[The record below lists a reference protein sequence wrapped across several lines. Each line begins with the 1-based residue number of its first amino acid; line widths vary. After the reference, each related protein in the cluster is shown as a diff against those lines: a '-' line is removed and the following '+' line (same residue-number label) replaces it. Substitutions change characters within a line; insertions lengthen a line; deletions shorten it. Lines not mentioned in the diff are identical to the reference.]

1 MFKKIPQDQ
10 ITRRIFNVY
19 KNVELTQDDVT
30 VFQVHNVTGSFNAET
45 DPVVGVSG
53 SFPGFSKRG
62 LYNSAKLRYYNTSG
76 SLLQHGGGFSSKQ
89 TYVTEAPTTM
99 SILSFAQCVR
109 GEAVLPGS
117 FQLVDSGSGLTVVD
131 NEGSNVITNTDPEYA
146 FDSIDFNTGKV
157 TLTNGSILYIESIDY
172 NTGETEISYQGDVET
187 PNPTLVNTDLTGSK
201 LIFTEPLD
209 VLTEVQDAATAYG
222 NLFAKSGDL
231 ILDTGQNPGFLETF
245 NLSFKSTTP
254 ISEMEILINV
264 EPGEFTTSTNPTAID
279 FFNLTTSSFET
290 TEYDERGNQRVETIK
305 NFTPRKKQHI
315 YSSYAN
321 ATGSFNDYEVSSSL
335 DPTGSYLTTYVTSVG
350 LYNDDSELLAIAKM
364 ARPIKILPDY
374 PINFLIKLDL

>member
-10 ITRRIFNVY
+10 ITRRLFNVF

-30 VFQVHNVTGSFNAET
+30 VFQVHNVTGSFDADTE
-45 DPVVGVSG
+45 PLVGASG

-76 SLLQHGGGFSSKQ
+76 SLIQHGGGFSTKQ
-89 TYVTEAPTTM
+89 KYVTEAPTTM

-131 NEGSNVITNTDPEYA
+131 NEGSNVITNTTPEYA
-146 FDSIDFNTGKV
+146 FDSIDFNTGQV
-157 TLTNGSILYIESIDY
+157 TLTNGTILVIESIDY
-172 NTGETEISYQGDVET
+172 NTGETEISYQGDFEN
-187 PNPTLVNTDLTGSK
+187 PNPILVNTNLTGST
-201 LIFTEPLD
+201 LVFEGPLSI
-209 VLTEVQDAATAYG
+209 LEEIQDAATAYG

-231 ILDTGQNPGFLETF
+231 VIDTGQNPGFLETF
-245 NLSFKSTTP
+245 DLSFKSTTP

-264 EPGEFTTSTNPTAID
+264 EPGEFTTSTNPTALD
-279 FFNLTTSSFET
+279 FFNITSESFEHT
-290 TEYDERGNQRVETIK
+290 MTDENGNPFVETIK
-305 NFTPRKKQHI
+305 NFTPRKKEHI
-315 YSSYAN
+315 YSSYAD
-321 ATGSFNDYEVSSSL
+321 ATGSFNDYEASSSL

-350 LYNDDSELLAIAKM
+350 LYNDNSELLAIAKM

>member
-10 ITRRIFNVY
+10 ITRRLFNVF

-30 VFQVHNVTGSFNAET
+30 VFQVHNVTGSFDADTE
-45 DPVVGVSG
+45 PLVGASG

-76 SLLQHGGGFSSKQ
+76 SLIEHGGGFSTKQ
-89 TYVTEAPTTM
+89 KYVTEAPTTM

-131 NEGSNVITNTDPEYA
+131 NEGSNVITNTTPEYA
-146 FDSIDFNTGKV
+146 FDSIDFNTGQV
-157 TLTNGSILYIESIDY
+157 TLTNGTILVIESIDY
-172 NTGETEISYQGDVET
+172 NTGETEISYQGDFEN
-187 PNPTLVNTDLTGSK
+187 PNPILVNTNLTGST
-201 LIFTEPLD
+201 LVFEGPLSI
-209 VLTEVQDAATAYG
+209 LEEIQDAATAYG

-231 ILDTGQNPGFLETF
+231 VIDTGQNPGFLETF
-245 NLSFKSTTP
+245 DLSFKSTTP

-264 EPGEFTTSTNPTAID
+264 EPGEFTTSTNPTALD
-279 FFNLTTSSFET
+279 FFNITSESFEHT
-290 TEYDERGNQRVETIK
+290 MTDENGNPFVETIK
-305 NFTPRKKQHI
+305 NFTPRKKEHI
-315 YSSYAN
+315 YSSYAD
-321 ATGSFNDYEVSSSL
+321 ATGSFNDYEASSSL

>member
-10 ITRRIFNVY
+10 ITRRLFNVF

-30 VFQVHNVTGSFNAET
+30 VFQVHNVTGSFDADTE
-45 DPVVGVSG
+45 PLVGASG

-76 SLLQHGGGFSSKQ
+76 SLIQHGGGFSTKQ
-89 TYVTEAPTTM
+89 KYVTEAPTTM
-99 SILSFAQCVR
+99 SILSFALCVR

-117 FQLVDSGSGLTVVD
+117 FQLVDSGSGLNVVD
-131 NEGSNVITNTDPEYA
+131 NEGSNVITNTTPEYA
-146 FDSIDFNTGKV
+146 FDSIDFNTGQV
-157 TLTNGSILYIESIDY
+157 TLTNGTILVIESIDY
-172 NTGETEISYQGDVET
+172 NTGETEISYQGDFEN
-187 PNPTLVNTDLTGSK
+187 PNPILVNTNLTGST
-201 LIFTEPLD
+201 LVFEGPLSI
-209 VLTEVQDAATAYG
+209 LEEIQDAATAYG

-231 ILDTGQNPGFLETF
+231 VIDTGQNPGFLETF
-245 NLSFKSTTP
+245 DLSFKSTTP

-264 EPGEFTTSTNPTAID
+264 EPGEFTTSTNPTALD
-279 FFNLTTSSFET
+279 FFNITSESFEHT
-290 TEYDERGNQRVETIK
+290 MTDENGNPFVETIK
-305 NFTPRKKQHI
+305 NFTPRKKEHI
-315 YSSYAN
+315 YSSYAD
-321 ATGSFNDYEVSSSL
+321 ATGSFNDYEASSSL

-350 LYNDDSELLAIAKM
+350 LYNDNSELLAIAKM

>member
-10 ITRRIFNVY
+10 ITRRLFNVF

-30 VFQVHNVTGSFNAET
+30 VFQVHNATGSFDADTE
-45 DPVVGVSG
+45 PLVGASG

-76 SLLQHGGGFSSKQ
+76 SLIEHGGGFSTKQ
-89 TYVTEAPTTM
+89 KYVTEAPTTM

-131 NEGSNVITNTDPEYA
+131 NEGSNVITNTTPEYA
-146 FDSIDFNTGKV
+146 FDSIDFNTGQV
-157 TLTNGSILYIESIDY
+157 TLTNGTILVIESIDY
-172 NTGETEISYQGDVET
+172 NTGETEISYQGDFEN
-187 PNPTLVNTDLTGSK
+187 PNPILVNTNLTGST
-201 LIFTEPLD
+201 LVFEGPLSI
-209 VLTEVQDAATAYG
+209 LEEIQDAATAYG

-231 ILDTGQNPGFLETF
+231 VIDTGQNPGFLETF
-245 NLSFKSTTP
+245 DLSFKSTTP

-264 EPGEFTTSTNPTAID
+264 EPGEFTTSTNPTALD
-279 FFNLTTSSFET
+279 FFNITSESFEHT
-290 TEYDERGNQRVETIK
+290 MTDENGNPFVETIK
-305 NFTPRKKQHI
+305 NFTPRKKEHI
-315 YSSYAN
+315 YSSYAD
-321 ATGSFNDYEVSSSL
+321 ATGSFNDYEASSSL

>member
-10 ITRRIFNVY
+10 ITRRLFNVF

-30 VFQVHNVTGSFNAET
+30 VFQVHNVTGSFDADTE
-45 DPVVGVSG
+45 PLVGASG

-76 SLLQHGGGFSSKQ
+76 SLIQHGGGFSTKQ
-89 TYVTEAPTTM
+89 KYVTEAPTTM

-131 NEGSNVITNTDPEYA
+131 NEGSNVITNTTPEYA
-146 FDSIDFNTGKV
+146 FDSIDFNTGQV
-157 TLTNGSILYIESIDY
+157 TLTNGTILVIESIDY
-172 NTGETEISYQGDVET
+172 NTGETEISYQGDFEN
-187 PNPTLVNTDLTGSK
+187 PNPILVNTNLTGST
-201 LIFTEPLD
+201 LVFEGPLSI
-209 VLTEVQDAATAYG
+209 LEEIQDAATAYG

-231 ILDTGQNPGFLETF
+231 VIDTGQNPGFLETF
-245 NLSFKSTTP
+245 DLSFKSTTP

-264 EPGEFTTSTNPTAID
+264 EPGEFTTSTNPTALD
-279 FFNLTTSSFET
+279 FFNITSESFEHT
-290 TEYDERGNQRVETIK
+290 MTDENGNPFVETIK
-305 NFTPRKKQHI
+305 NFTPRKKEHI
-315 YSSYAN
+315 YSSYAD
-321 ATGSFNDYEVSSSL
+321 ATGSFNDYEASSSL

>member
-10 ITRRIFNVY
+10 ITRRLFNVF

-30 VFQVHNVTGSFNAET
+30 VFQVHNVTGSFDADTE
-45 DPVVGVSG
+45 PLVGASG

-76 SLLQHGGGFSSKQ
+76 SLIEHGGGFSTKQ
-89 TYVTEAPTTM
+89 KYVTEAPTTM

-131 NEGSNVITNTDPEYA
+131 NEGSNVITNTTPEYA
-146 FDSIDFNTGKV
+146 FDSIDFNTGQV
-157 TLTNGSILYIESIDY
+157 TLTNGTILVIESIDY
-172 NTGETEISYQGDVET
+172 NTGETEISYQGDFEN
-187 PNPTLVNTDLTGSK
+187 PNPILVNTNLTGST
-201 LIFTEPLD
+201 LVFEGPLSI
-209 VLTEVQDAATAYG
+209 LEEIQDAATAYG

-231 ILDTGQNPGFLETF
+231 VIDTGQNPGFLETF
-245 NLSFKSTTP
+245 DLSFKSTTP

-264 EPGEFTTSTNPTAID
+264 EPGEFTTSTNPTALD
-279 FFNLTTSSFET
+279 FFNITSESFEHT
-290 TEYDERGNQRVETIK
+290 MTDENGNPFVETIK
-305 NFTPRKKQHI
+305 NFTPRKKEHI
-315 YSSYAN
+315 YSSYAD
-321 ATGSFNDYEVSSSL
+321 ATGSFNDYEASSSL

-350 LYNDDSELLAIAKM
+350 LYNDNSELLAIAKM